1 MLETAHRWPVFWLAG
16 DREKPLALL
25 PPCALES
32 RMPDWV
38 FILVSV
44 LSALVMAFVLSEVL
58 TRGRR
63 RR

>member
-1 MLETAHRWPVFWLAG
+1 
-16 DREKPLALL
+16 
-25 PPCALES
+25 
-32 RMPDWV
+32 MPDWV

-44 LSALVMAFVLSEVL
+44 LSALALAFVLSEVL

>member
-1 MLETAHRWPVFWLAG
+1 
-16 DREKPLALL
+16 
-25 PPCALES
+25 
-32 RMPDWV
+32 MPDWV